1 MGEYSTDNLKLS
13 VGGKLMEGY
22 SNIGIIG
29 LERGKS
35 NGPIA
40 VTKVTFRS
48 GVYDSPDSCNK
59 CGKRQNKYLGNPWDG
74 GEIATTCQS
83 CGHEDSWECGHFHS
97 GCDGLNASE
106 KYGSGCK

>member
-1 MGEYSTDNLKLS
+1 MGEYSADNLKLF

-22 SNIGIIG
+22 SNIGVIS

-40 VTKVTFRS
+40 VTKVT
-48 GVYDSPDSCNK
+48 
-59 CGKRQNKYLGNPWDG
+59 L
-74 GEIATTCQS
+74 
-83 CGHEDSWECGHFHS
+83 DSWECGHFHS